1 MSAPA
6 LRLSIYDVSASD
18 RPVAIAADGTRF
30 AYANQD
36 TITVNAAGE
45 EIALSPDN
53 GVFVVGA
60 LEISGTGWLFE
71 LAPADQPLMDD
82 PAIDIVLSH
91 GFVLDF
97 DGPYMLRADRVASN
111 PGAETPL
118 HGHRGPGIRRLLTGR
133 IRATIGGNVERI
145 AAGQAWFE
153 TGRDWV
159 IGRNISDGEN
169 VFVRVMVLPAEL
181 KGGVSSFVAAT
192 PQEGQRPRAV
202 SYRLY
207 GERDLDRDRSS
218 NYMAMSRRDALSG

>member
-1 MSAPA
+1 MNAPA
-6 LRLSIYDVSASD
+6 LRLSIYDVASHD
-18 RPVAIAADGTRF
+18 RPLFFAADGTRF
-30 AYANQD
+30 AYASQGAM
-36 TITVNAAGE
+36 TVSTASE
-45 EIALSPDN
+45 VTALSPDN
-53 GVFVVGA
+53 GMFASGA

-71 LAPADQPLMDD
+71 LAPVDQELLDD
-82 PAIDIVLSH
+82 PALDIVLSH
-91 GFVLDF
+91 GIALDF

-145 AAGQAWFE
+145 SAGQAWFE

-181 KGGVSSFVAAT
+181 KGGISSFVPAT

-202 SYRLY
+202 NYRLY
-207 GERDLDRDRSS
+207 GECDL
-218 NYMAMSRRDALSG
+218 AF

>member
-6 LRLSIYDVSASD
+6 LRLSVYDVSSGD
-18 RPVAIAADGTRF
+18 RPVSITAEGTRF
-30 AYANQD
+30 VYAGQG
-36 TITVNAAGE
+36 TITIDAAGE
-45 EIALSPDN
+45 EIAVDPDN
-53 GVFVVGA
+53 GAFIAGA
-60 LEISGTGWLFE
+60 LEVSGTGWLFE
-71 LAPADQPLMDD
+71 LAPADQPLLAD
-82 PAIDIVLSH
+82 PALDIVLSH
-91 GFVLDF
+91 GIALDF

-133 IRATIGGNVERI
+133 IRATIGGNIERI

-181 KGGVSSFVAAT
+181 KGGISSFVPAT

-202 SYRLY
+202 NYRLY
-207 GERDLDRDRSS
+207 GEHDL
-218 NYMAMSRRDALSG
+218 AF